1 MEDAQKAEAAI
12 NQIKKD
18 LNSERSSDGV
28 YNLSLVDAVQNK
40 NDIFIYYLRDV
51 QAEFELKR
59 VFTSKDVK

>member
-18 LNSERSSDGV
+18 LNAERSSDGV